1 MNGAVLRWLT
11 VRICD
16 ECSFDWDLTTDGVL
30 RTLASF
36 PDAYRTRLDRFRR
49 APDAGVIRQRP
60 SPEVW
65 SALEYTVHVR
75 DVIDFY
81 ADRIDRVLN
90 EERPQ
95 FTGTDFSSMPERR
108 GYLEADPAVV
118 VDEIA
123 GSSVVVEELLRSLS
137 ADQWARVGIG
147 MDGHERTLLVLA
159 RRMAH
164 DGQHHLLDLDR
175 LDATLLCR

>member
-1 MNGAVLRWLT
+1 MGEGHVAGDRGRSAKANGAVLRWLT

-81 ADRIDRVLN
+81 ADLSTT
-90 EERPQ
+90 P
-95 FTGTDFSSMPERR
+95 GTFVVYDD
-108 GYLEADPAVV
+108 GYRTWSYTYAEVAAAGAEPA
-118 VDEIA
+118 
-123 GSSVVVEELLRSLS
+123 
-137 ADQWARVGIG
+137 
-147 MDGHERTLLVLA
+147 LA
-159 RRMAH
+159 AS
-164 DGQHHLLDLDR
+164 
-175 LDATLLCR
+175 CP

>member
-1 MNGAVLRWLT
+1 MT

-16 ECSFDWDLTTDGVL
+16 ECSFDWELAADGVL
-30 RTLASF
+30 RTLATF
-36 PDAYRTRLDRFRR
+36 PNAYRTRLDRFRR

-65 SALEYTVHVR
+65 SAVEYAAHMR

-90 EERPQ
+90 EDRPQ
-95 FTGTDFSSMPERR
+95 MTGGDFSSMPERR
-108 GYLEADPAVV
+108 GYREQDPTVII
-118 VDEIA
+118 DEIA
-123 GSSVVVEELLRSLS
+123 GSSVAVGERLRSLS

-147 MDGHERTLLVLA
+147 VDGDERTLLILA
-159 RRMAH
+159 RRLAH

-175 LDATLLCR
+175 LGASLL